1 MSIDTDIIVETWSV
15 LKEYIPEKDRE
26 KAGEHWVSRLQE
38 NGADRELLDALS
50 EADDVLEQAIG
61 EVLEEE
67 DYEEEDDDSEMYED

>member
-26 KAGEHWVSRLQE
+26 KAGEHWIGILQD

-50 EADDVLEQAIG
+50 EADDVLETPIAEI
-61 EVLEEE
+61 LEEE
-67 DYEEEDDDSEMYED
+67 NYEDDDDEEIYED

>member
-26 KAGEHWVSRLQE
+26 KAGIHWIGILQD
-38 NGADRELLDALS
+38 NGGDRELLDALS
-50 EADDVLEQAIG
+50 EADDVLEQAVS

-67 DYEEEDDDSEMYED
+67 DYEEDDDSEMYED

>member
-26 KAGEHWVSRLQE
+26 KAGEHWIGILQD

-50 EADDVLEQAIG
+50 EADDVLETPIAEI
-61 EVLEEE
+61 LEEE
-67 DYEEEDDDSEMYED
+67 NYEEEDDEEMYED

>member
-26 KAGEHWVSRLQE
+26 KAGEHWIGILQD

-50 EADDVLEQAIG
+50 EADDVLETPIAEI
-61 EVLEEE
+61 LEEE
-67 DYEEEDDDSEMYED
+67 NYEDDVDEEIYED

>member
-26 KAGEHWVSRLQE
+26 KAGEHWIGILQD

-50 EADDVLEQAIG
+50 EADDVLETPIA
-61 EVLEEE
+61 ESLEEE
-67 DYEEEDDDSEMYED
+67 NYEDDDDEEIYED